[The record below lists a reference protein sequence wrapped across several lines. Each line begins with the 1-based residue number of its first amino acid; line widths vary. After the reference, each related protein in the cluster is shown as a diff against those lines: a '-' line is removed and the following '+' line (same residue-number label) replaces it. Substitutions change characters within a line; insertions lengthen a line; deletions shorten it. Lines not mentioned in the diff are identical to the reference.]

1 MFAATHISIHGD
13 RQRLDPSLGIGQN
26 GGEAGRRR
34 RAKLDLAAL
43 RFLDSVLVGVGRP
56 ERSTSEPMSKRRFL
70 VTAALPYSNGRLHV
84 GHIAGAYL
92 PADTYVRYLRATGA
106 DVRFICG
113 SDDNGVAALK
123 TAREQNRSVEEL
135 TAHYNQAQARDFAGL
150 RIEFDIYG
158 GTHQPDYVAIHEQF
172 SQDFF
177 RAIHAKGLFV
187 KRKTRQLFDA
197 KAGQFLPDRFVRG
210 KCPHCGSD
218 KAFGD
223 QCEECGRAMDQQ
235 TLLEPISLMTNTKPE
250 LRETVHWY
258 LQLEKLQSRLSTW
271 LASKR
276 DGTAGAVWRATVL
289 NQSLGRIETEGLP
302 ERAMTRDLT
311 WGVPVPLDDPDA
323 KGKSLY
329 VWFDAPVGYVSFTE
343 ALCDQRGE
351 GTGAYER
358 WWKDPDCKVV
368 HFIGEDNIVFH
379 AITWP
384 AMLLASHDSDDLQ
397 GLRGEYQL
405 PHNVVANSFL
415 NIKFPGK
422 EEEKISKSRG
432 TAVWIEDYLL
442 TFDSDPLR
450 YYLTAI
456 APEAARTAFDVDDFI
471 ARNNGELLNALGNF
485 FNRTVTF
492 AHKYFG
498 GKVPTHGTLT
508 DEDAMQLERCSKAL
522 SATGAELDACRFKAA
537 LAEVMSLARAG
548 NGYFDATK
556 PFLSRKTDMAACGR
570 AINICLQT
578 CRTLTTLIAP
588 FLPTTAET
596 SAAMLRLEGNWRA
609 WSSACDR
616 IPDSHNL
623 GEAVILVK
631 KLDAKELFPE

>member
-1 MFAATHISIHGD
+1 MLFMV
-13 RQRLDPSLGIGQN
+13 Q
-26 GGEAGRRR
+26 
-34 RAKLDLAAL
+34 
-43 RFLDSVLVGVGRP
+43 
-56 ERSTSEPMSKRRFL
+56 RRFL

-135 TAHYNQAQARDFAGL
+135 TVHFNQAQARDFRGL
-150 RIEFDIYG
+150 GIEFDIYG
-158 GTHQPDYVAIHEQF
+158 GTHQPAYTAVHERF

-177 RAIHAKGLFV
+177 LKIHAKGLFV
-187 KRKTRQLFDA
+187 KRKTRQLFDVH
-197 KAGQFLPDRFVRG
+197 AGQFLPDRFVRG
-210 KCPHCGSD
+210 RCPHCGSD

-223 QCEECGRAMDQQ
+223 QCEDCGRAMDQQ
-235 TLLEPISLMTNTKPE
+235 TLLEPVSLMTGSQPE

-258 LQLEKLQSRLSTW
+258 LQLDRLQSKLASW
-271 LASKR
+271 LAGKR
-276 DGTAGAVWRATVL
+276 DATGTNAQWRPTVL

-329 VWFDAPVGYVSFTE
+329 VWFDAPIGYVSFTA

-351 GTGAYER
+351 GVGAYER
-358 WWKDPDCKVV
+358 WWKDTNCKVV

-384 AMLLASHDSDDLQ
+384 AMLLATHDGDDAQ
-397 GLRGEYQL
+397 GRRGEYQL

-432 TAVWIEDYLL
+432 TAVWIEDYLA
-442 TFDSDPLR
+442 TFDPDPLR

-456 APEAARTAFDVDDFI
+456 APESARTAFDIDDFI
-471 ARNNGELLNALGNF
+471 ARNNGELLNAFGNF
-485 FNRTVTF
+485 FNRTITF
-492 AHKYFG
+492 AHRYFG
-498 GKVPTHGTLT
+498 GKVPQRGTLAV
-508 DEDAMQLERCSKAL
+508 EDTTQLERCRQAVT
-522 SATGAELDACRFKAA
+522 ATGAELEACRFKAA
-537 LAEVMSLARAG
+537 LAEVMSLARSG

-556 PFLSRKTDMAACGR
+556 PFMSRKTDMSACGR
-570 AINICLQT
+570 AINVCLQT
-578 CRTLTTLIAP
+578 CRTLTTLAAP
-588 FLPTTAET
+588 FLPATAEKC
-596 SAAMLRLEGNWRA
+596 AAMLRLEGVWRM
-609 WSSACDR
+609 WESAIQQLADG
-616 IPDSHNL
+616 HAL
-623 GEAVILVK
+623 GEATILVR
-631 KLDAKELFPE
+631 KLDAKELFAE

>member
-1 MFAATHISIHGD
+1 MTFFHQGLTMT
-13 RQRLDPSLGIGQN
+13 Q
-26 GGEAGRRR
+26 
-34 RAKLDLAAL
+34 
-43 RFLDSVLVGVGRP
+43 
-56 ERSTSEPMSKRRFL
+56 RRFL

-135 TAHYNQAQARDFAGL
+135 TAYFHDSQQRDFQGL
-150 RIEFDIYG
+150 GIEFDIYG
-158 GTHQPDYVAIHEQF
+158 GTHQPDYVKTHEQF

-177 RAIHAKGLFV
+177 LKIHAKGLFI
-187 KRKTRQLFDA
+187 KRKTKQLFDVQ
-197 KAGQFLPDRFVRG
+197 AGQFLPDRFVRG

-223 QCEECGRAMDQQ
+223 QCEDCGRAMDQQ
-235 TLLEPISLMTNTKPE
+235 TLLNPISLLSQTKPE

-258 LQLEKLQSRLSTW
+258 LQLDKLQSRLASW
-271 LASKR
+271 LSSKKSP
-276 DGTAGAVWRATVL
+276 GQGEAAWRSTVL

-329 VWFDAPVGYVSFTE
+329 VWFDAPIGYVSFTA
-343 ALCDQRGE
+343 ALCQQRGE
-351 GTGAYER
+351 SAESYER
-358 WWKDPDCKVV
+358 WWKDPSCRVV

-384 AMLLASHDSDDLQ
+384 AMLLATHDSQSNQ
-397 GLRGEYQL
+397 GERGEFQL

-432 TAVWIEDYLL
+432 TAVWIEDYLK
-442 TFDSDPLR
+442 TFDPDPLR
-450 YYLTAI
+450 YYLTAV
-456 APEAARTAFDVDDFI
+456 APEGARTAFEVDDFL

-485 FNRTVTF
+485 FNRTTTF
-492 AHKYFG
+492 AQKYFES
-498 GKVPTHGTLT
+498 KVPSREGET
-508 DEDAMQLERCSKAL
+508 DLESGQLARC
-522 SATGAELDACRFKAA
+522 AEASQRVAGEIEGFRFKAA
-537 LAEVMSLARAG
+537 LAEVMSLARSG
-548 NGYFDATK
+548 NAYFDATK
-556 PFLSRKTDMAACGR
+556 PFLSRKSDMIACGR
-570 AINICLQT
+570 AINVCLQT
-578 CRTLTTLIAP
+578 CRTLTTIMAP
-588 FLPTTAET
+588 FLPFMAQRCAEILKLDADWRSWNSATAE
-596 SAAMLRLEGNWRA
+596 LPPG
-609 WSSACDR
+609 
-616 IPDSHNL
+616 HVL
-623 GEAVILVK
+623 GEPVILVR
-631 KLDAKELFPE
+631 KLDPEEVFTS